1 MNKISKKKSL
11 KYLLIILIGVL
22 LLLAYKLGLRE
33 YLNFNYLKNNL
44 SQVQASFATN
54 PLKTI
59 IIYSA
64 LYIFATALSFPGA
77 AILTIFG
84 GAVFGTLHGVLI
96 VSFASTIGATLSFW
110 VTRFLLKDYMAH
122 KFRSQVSTI
131 NRNIEKEGA
140 FYLLSLRLIPIFPFF
155 IVNMGMG
162 LTSISTFIYFVVSQI
177 GMLPGTIIYVYAGL
191 EFSKLTSI
199 SGILNPKII
208 VVLVLLG
215 ILPFIAKFLLNCF
228 KNYQLYKKFKKP
240 KNFDFNMLVI
250 GGGAAGL
257 VTSFISA
264 AVKAKVALVEKD
276 KMGGDCLNYGCV
288 PSKALIK
295 SSKAIHLTKNAELL
309 GLKKIQID
317 FEFAEVMAR
326 VKRVVATVEPHDS
339 VKRFTS
345 LGVECISGEAKILS
359 PYEVKIGE
367 KIYTTKNITIATGSK
382 PLVPKIK
389 GIENANYVTSETI
402 WDLKILP
409 KKFLIIGCGPIGCE
423 LAQCF
428 TRFGSEVTMIERS
441 ERILIREDL
450 EVSCLIKEVLSN
462 EGVKILTHHKIL
474 EFTEVENRNYLVCQS
489 SDGVIRYEYDL
500 VLIAMGRVA
509 NVKGF
514 GLEELGV
521 TITSK
526 GTIET
531 NEYLQT
537 TYPNIFASGDVAGP
551 YQLTHMAAHQA
562 WYCAV
567 NGLFG
572 KFKKFKVDYS
582 VVPWCTYTDPEVAT
596 VGINEESAK
605 EKKLDYEVTIYHLDD
620 LDRAIADDETK
631 GFVKIITQKGSD
643 KILGATIVGA
653 QASTM
658 ILEFISAMKFRKGL
672 NQILGTIHIYPS
684 LGEANKYAAGVW
696 KRAHAPER
704 LLIYLEKY
712 FNWIRK

>member
-1 MNKISKKKSL
+1 
-11 KYLLIILIGVL
+11 
-22 LLLAYKLGLRE
+22 
-33 YLNFNYLKNNL
+33 
-44 SQVQASFATN
+44 
-54 PLKTI
+54 
-59 IIYSA
+59 
-64 LYIFATALSFPGA
+64 
-77 AILTIFG
+77 
-84 GAVFGTLHGVLI
+84 
-96 VSFASTIGATLSFW
+96 
-110 VTRFLLKDYMAH
+110 
-122 KFRSQVSTI
+122 
-131 NRNIEKEGA
+131 
-140 FYLLSLRLIPIFPFF
+140 
-155 IVNMGMG
+155 
-162 LTSISTFIYFVVSQI
+162 
-177 GMLPGTIIYVYAGL
+177 
-191 EFSKLTSI
+191 
-199 SGILNPKII
+199 
-208 VVLVLLG
+208 
-215 ILPFIAKFLLNCF
+215 
-228 KNYQLYKKFKKP
+228 
-240 KNFDFNMLVI
+240 
-250 GGGAAGL
+250 
-257 VTSFISA
+257 
-264 AVKAKVALVEKD
+264 
-276 KMGGDCLNYGCV
+276 
-288 PSKALIK
+288 
-295 SSKAIHLTKNAELL
+295 
-309 GLKKIQID
+309 
-317 FEFAEVMAR
+317 R

-339 VKRFTS
+339 VKRFTG

-367 KIYTTKNITIATGSK
+367 KVYTTQNITIATGSK

-409 KKFLIIGCGPIGCE
+409 KKFLIIGCGPMGCE

-428 TRFGSEVTMIERS
+428 TRFGSEVIMIERS

-450 EVSCLIKEVLSN
+450 EVSDLMKEVLNN
-462 EGVKILTHHKIL
+462 EGVRILTHHKIL
-474 EFTEVENRNYLVCQS
+474 EFTEVDNSKFLVCQS
-489 SDGVIRYEYDL
+489 SVGVVRYEYDL

-509 NVKGF
+509 NVKEF

-521 TITSK
+521 AITSK

-531 NEYLQT
+531 NEFLQT

-562 WYCAV
+562 WYCAI

-605 EKKLDYEVTIYHLDD
+605 DRKLDYEVTIYHLDD

-658 ILEFISAMKFRKGL
+658 ILEFISAMKFKKGL

-696 KRAHAPER
+696 KSAHAPKR
-704 LLIYLEKY
+704 LLKYLEKY
-712 FNWIRK
+712 FNWTRK